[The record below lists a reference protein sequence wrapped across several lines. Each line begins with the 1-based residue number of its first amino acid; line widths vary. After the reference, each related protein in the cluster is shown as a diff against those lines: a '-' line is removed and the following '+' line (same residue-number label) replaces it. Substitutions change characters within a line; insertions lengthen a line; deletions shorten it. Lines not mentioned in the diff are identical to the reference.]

1 MIGEITMDIKKIRI
15 PTEQTPRDIYGTPK
29 AILTGTLLAGETT
42 VTLTN
47 NAIISTCRFDCYTE
61 DIFLPITDIAVDST
75 NHTITLT
82 YEAQSSNVNVKVV
95 IFED

>member
-1 MIGEITMDIKKIRI
+1 MADIKKIKI
-15 PTEQTPRDIYGTPK
+15 PEVVTPYDIYGIPK
-29 AILTGTLLAGETT
+29 AVITGTLTAGNTT

-47 NAIISTCRFDCYTE
+47 AAITSTCRFDCYTE
-61 DIFLPITDIAVDST
+61 NVFLPILDIAVDST

-82 YEAQSSNVNVKVV
+82 YEEQSSNVNVKVV